1 MASEVVLETV
11 DLARHFGGL
20 WAVAGV
26 SVRVCAGEVV
36 GIVGPNGSG
45 KTTFLNLVTGYL
57 KPDRGKVI
65 YLGREITGLGPR
77 QVSRLG
83 VARSFQIPQLYAG
96 MTVLENILMA
106 LAVREGQALEF
117 FRPLKTAGR
126 VKKAEELLE
135 RFGLGQLLN
144 VKVSALGGGER
155 KLLDVAIAFASEPK
169 LLLLD
174 EPTSGISSAERY
186 QVIETVLRALA
197 EPVGGRE
204 RAVVFIEHDLEV
216 VRRYARRVLVFF
228 EGKVLADGPAAQ
240 VLEDESLRQRVF
252 GARG

>member
-26 SVRVCAGEVV
+26 SVRVSAGEVV

-65 YLGREITGLGPR
+65 CLGREITGLGPR

-96 MTVLENILMA
+96 MTVLENMLMA
-106 LAVREGQALEF
+106 LAVREGQAFEF
-117 FRPLKTAGR
+117 LRPLRVPGR
-126 VKKAEELLE
+126 LRVARELLE
-135 RFGLGQLLN
+135 KFGLGRLSE

-155 KLLDVAIAFASEPK
+155 KLLDVALAFALEPK

-174 EPTSGISSAERY
+174 EPTSGVSSAERY
-186 QVIETVLRALA
+186 PVMETVLSA
-197 EPVGGRE
+197 VGGRE

-228 EGKVLADGPAAQ
+228 EGKVVADGPAAR
-240 VLEDESLRQRVF
+240 VLEDESLRRRVF
-252 GARG
+252 GAGG